1 MDREKKEMLRTRRW
15 LPLSTSTFNY
25 DSYHNLAEVRKK
37 TQDSGHFK
45 GKNDILELLSQSPLL
60 HEQQGQGMSQA

>member
-37 TQDSGHFK
+37 PKIRGILREKMTSWNCCRKALCCTSSK
-45 GKNDILELLSQSPLL
+45 GR
-60 HEQQGQGMSQA
+60 G